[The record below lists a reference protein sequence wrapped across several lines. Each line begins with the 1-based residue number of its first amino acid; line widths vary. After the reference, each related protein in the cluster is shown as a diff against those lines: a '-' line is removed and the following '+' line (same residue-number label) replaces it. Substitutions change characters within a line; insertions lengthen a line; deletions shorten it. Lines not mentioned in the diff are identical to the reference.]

1 MIIIKKKED
10 DFMNMNFLK
19 VIQENT
25 KRLHSMAENTG
36 FIKRLVDGNATSET
50 YGEYIYNLYFVYK
63 AIEENLEKHKN
74 DEVLKEFI
82 TPEVFRSNALLQDS
96 KFLLGY
102 EIDSI
107 EICDSTRV
115 FVDRLDEI
123 SKTNPKLLVAHAY
136 TRYLADLFGG
146 RTIFK
151 IIKDNYNIHD
161 DGLNYY
167 MFDNIPDLKA
177 FVMDYHKKLD
187 LIQLNDEEKGKFLN
201 EISLSYVFNISISNE
216 LDYVKF

>member
-1 MIIIKKKED
+1 
-10 DFMNMNFLK
+10 MNFLK
-19 VIQENT
+19 VIQQST
-25 KRLHSMAENTG
+25 KKLHDMAENTG
-36 FIKRLVDGNATSET
+36 FIKRLVDGNATVES

-74 DEVLKEFI
+74 DIVLKEFI
-82 TPEVFRSNALLQDS
+82 TPEVFRAESLLKDS

-102 EIDSI
+102 ELDSV

-115 FVDRLDEI
+115 FVDRLEEI
-123 SKTNPKLLVAHAY
+123 SQINPKLLVAHAY

-151 IIKDNYNIHD
+151 IIKDNYDIHN

-167 MFDNIPDLKA
+167 MFDEIPDLKA
-177 FVMDYHKKLD
+177 FVMDYHRKLD
-187 LIQLNDEEKGKFLN
+187 LIDLNDDDKVKFLN

-216 LDYVKF
+216 LEYMKF

>member
-1 MIIIKKKED
+1 
-10 DFMNMNFLK
+10 MNFLK
-19 VIQENT
+19 VIQQST
-25 KRLHSMAENTG
+25 KKLHDMAENTG
-36 FIKRLVDGNATSET
+36 FIKRLVDGNATVEG

-74 DEVLKEFI
+74 DIVLKEFI
-82 TPEVFRSNALLQDS
+82 TPEVFRAESLLKDS

-102 EIDSI
+102 ELDSV

-115 FVDRLDEI
+115 FVDRLEEI
-123 SKTNPKLLVAHAY
+123 SQINPKLLVAHAY

-151 IIKDNYNIHD
+151 IIKDNYDIHN

-167 MFDNIPDLKA
+167 MFDEIPDLKA

-187 LIQLNDEEKGKFLN
+187 LIDLNDDEKVKFLN

-216 LDYVKF
+216 LEYMKF

>member
-1 MIIIKKKED
+1 
-10 DFMNMNFLK
+10 MNFLK
-19 VIQENT
+19 VIQQST
-25 KRLHSMAENTG
+25 KKLHDMAENTG
-36 FIKRLVDGNATSET
+36 FIKRLVDGNATVES

-74 DEVLKEFI
+74 DIVLKEFI
-82 TPEVFRSNALLQDS
+82 TPEVFRAESLLKDS

-102 EIDSI
+102 ELDSV

-115 FVDRLDEI
+115 FVDRLEEI
-123 SKTNPKLLVAHAY
+123 SQINPKLLVAHAY

-151 IIKDNYNIHD
+151 IIKDNYDIHN

-167 MFDNIPDLKA
+167 MFDEIPDLKA

-187 LIQLNDEEKGKFLN
+187 LIDLNDDEKVKFLN

-216 LDYVKF
+216 LEYMKF

>member
-1 MIIIKKKED
+1 
-10 DFMNMNFLK
+10 MNFLK
-19 VIQENT
+19 VIQQST
-25 KRLHSMAENTG
+25 KKLHDMAENTG
-36 FIKRLVDGNATSET
+36 FIKRLVDGNATVES

-74 DEVLKEFI
+74 DIVLKEFI
-82 TPEVFRSNALLQDS
+82 TPEVFRAESLLKDS

-102 EIDSI
+102 ELDSV

-115 FVDRLDEI
+115 FVDRLEEI
-123 SKTNPKLLVAHAY
+123 SQINPKLLVSHAY

-151 IIKDNYNIHD
+151 IIKDNYDIHN

-167 MFDNIPDLKA
+167 MFDEIPDLKA
-177 FVMDYHKKLD
+177 FVMDYHRKLD
-187 LIQLNDEEKGKFLN
+187 LIDLNDDEKVKFLN

-216 LDYVKF
+216 LEYMKF

>member
-1 MIIIKKKED
+1 
-10 DFMNMNFLK
+10 MNFLK
-19 VIQENT
+19 VIQDNT

-36 FIKRLVDGNATSET
+36 FIKRLVDGNATVET

-63 AIEENLEKHKN
+63 AIEENLEKHKE

-82 TPEVFRSNALLQDS
+82 TPEVFRAESLLQDS

-102 EIDSI
+102 EIDSV

-123 SKTNPKLLVAHAY
+123 SQTNPKLLVAHAY

-167 MFDNIPDLKA
+167 MFNHIPDLKA
-177 FVMDYHKKLD
+177 FVMEYHKKLD

>member
-1 MIIIKKKED
+1 
-10 DFMNMNFLK
+10 MNFLK
-19 VIQENT
+19 VIQQST
-25 KRLHSMAENTG
+25 KKLHDMAENTG
-36 FIKRLVDGNATSET
+36 FIKRLVDGNATVES

-63 AIEENLEKHKN
+63 SIEENLEKHKN
-74 DEVLKEFI
+74 DIVLKEFI
-82 TPEVFRSNALLQDS
+82 TPEVFRAESLLKDS

-102 EIDSI
+102 ELDSV

-115 FVDRLDEI
+115 FVDRLEEI
-123 SKTNPKLLVAHAY
+123 SQINPKLLVAHAY

-151 IIKDNYNIHD
+151 IIKDNYDIHN

-167 MFDNIPDLKA
+167 MFDEIPDLKA
-177 FVMDYHKKLD
+177 FVMDYHRKLD
-187 LIQLNDEEKGKFLN
+187 LIDLNDDEKVKFLN

-216 LDYVKF
+216 LEYMKF

>member
-1 MIIIKKKED
+1 MD
-10 DFMNMNFLK
+10 MNFLK
-19 VIQENT
+19 VIQQST
-25 KRLHSMAENTG
+25 KKLHDMAENTG
-36 FIKRLVDGNATSET
+36 FIKRLVDGNATVES

-74 DEVLKEFI
+74 DIVLKEFI
-82 TPEVFRSNALLQDS
+82 TPEVFRAESLLKDS

-102 EIDSI
+102 ELDSV

-115 FVDRLDEI
+115 FVDRLEEI
-123 SKTNPKLLVAHAY
+123 SQINPKLLVAHAY

-151 IIKDNYNIHD
+151 IIKDNYDIHN

-167 MFDNIPDLKA
+167 MFDEIPDLKA
-177 FVMDYHKKLD
+177 FVMDYHRKLD
-187 LIQLNDEEKGKFLN
+187 LIDLNNDEKVKFLN

-216 LDYVKF
+216 LEYMKF

>member
-1 MIIIKKKED
+1 MD
-10 DFMNMNFLK
+10 MNFLK
-19 VIQENT
+19 VIQQST
-25 KRLHSMAENTG
+25 KKLHDMAENTG
-36 FIKRLVDGNATSET
+36 FIKRLVDGNATVES

-74 DEVLKEFI
+74 DIVLKEFI
-82 TPEVFRSNALLQDS
+82 TPEVFRAESLLKDS

-102 EIDSI
+102 ELDSV

-115 FVDRLDEI
+115 FVDRLEEI
-123 SKTNPKLLVAHAY
+123 SQINPKLLVAHAY

-151 IIKDNYNIHD
+151 IIKDNYDIHNE
-161 DGLNYY
+161 GLNYY
-167 MFDNIPDLKA
+167 MFDEIPDLKA
-177 FVMDYHKKLD
+177 FVMDYHRKLD
-187 LIQLNDEEKGKFLN
+187 LIDLNDDEKVKFLN

-216 LDYVKF
+216 LEYMKF

>member
-1 MIIIKKKED
+1 
-10 DFMNMNFLK
+10 MNFLK
-19 VIQENT
+19 VIQQST
-25 KRLHSMAENTG
+25 KKLHDMAENTG
-36 FIKRLVDGNATSET
+36 FIKRLVDGNATVES

-74 DEVLKEFI
+74 DIVLKEFI
-82 TPEVFRSNALLQDS
+82 TPEVFRAESLLKDS

-102 EIDSI
+102 ELDSV

-115 FVDRLDEI
+115 FVDRLEEI
-123 SKTNPKLLVAHAY
+123 SQINPKLLVAHAY

-151 IIKDNYNIHD
+151 IIKDNYDIHN

-167 MFDNIPDLKA
+167 MFDEIPDLKA
-177 FVMDYHKKLD
+177 FVMDYHRKLD
-187 LIQLNDEEKGKFLN
+187 LIDLNNDEKVKFLN

-216 LDYVKF
+216 LEYMKF

>member
-1 MIIIKKKED
+1 
-10 DFMNMNFLK
+10 MNFLK
-19 VIQENT
+19 VIQQST
-25 KRLHSMAENTG
+25 KKLHDMAENTG
-36 FIKRLVDGNATSET
+36 FIKRLVDGNATVES

-74 DEVLKEFI
+74 DIVLKEFI
-82 TPEVFRSNALLQDS
+82 TPEVFRAESLLKDS

-102 EIDSI
+102 ELDSV

-115 FVDRLDEI
+115 FVDRLEEI
-123 SKTNPKLLVAHAY
+123 SQINPKLLVAHAY

-151 IIKDNYNIHD
+151 IIKDNYDIHN

-167 MFDNIPDLKA
+167 MFDEIPDLKA

-187 LIQLNDEEKGKFLN
+187 LIDLNDDDKVKFLN

-216 LDYVKF
+216 LEYMKF

>member
-1 MIIIKKKED
+1 MD
-10 DFMNMNFLK
+10 MNFLK
-19 VIQENT
+19 VIQQST
-25 KRLHSMAENTG
+25 KKLHDMAENTG
-36 FIKRLVDGNATSET
+36 FIKRLVDGNATVES

-74 DEVLKEFI
+74 DIVLREFI
-82 TPEVFRSNALLQDS
+82 TPEVFRAESLLKDS

-102 EIDSI
+102 ELDSV

-115 FVDRLDEI
+115 FVDRLEEI
-123 SKTNPKLLVAHAY
+123 SQINPKLLVAHAY

-151 IIKDNYNIHD
+151 IIKDNYDIHN

-167 MFDNIPDLKA
+167 MFDEIPDLKA
-177 FVMDYHKKLD
+177 FVMDYHRKLD
-187 LIQLNDEEKGKFLN
+187 LIDLNDDEKVKFLN

-216 LDYVKF
+216 LEYMKF

>member
-1 MIIIKKKED
+1 
-10 DFMNMNFLK
+10 MNFLK
-19 VIQENT
+19 VIQQST
-25 KRLHSMAENTG
+25 KKLHDMAENTG
-36 FIKRLVDGNATSET
+36 FIKRLVDGNATIES

-74 DEVLKEFI
+74 DIVLKEFI
-82 TPEVFRSNALLQDS
+82 TPEVFRAESLLKDS

-102 EIDSI
+102 ELDSV

-115 FVDRLDEI
+115 FVDRLEEI
-123 SKTNPKLLVAHAY
+123 SQINPKLLVAHAY

-151 IIKDNYNIHD
+151 IIKDNYDIHN

-167 MFDNIPDLKA
+167 MFDEIPDLKA

-187 LIQLNDEEKGKFLN
+187 LIDLNDDEKVKFLN

-216 LDYVKF
+216 LEYMKF

>member
-1 MIIIKKKED
+1 MD
-10 DFMNMNFLK
+10 MNFLK
-19 VIQENT
+19 VIQQST
-25 KRLHSMAENTG
+25 KKLHDMAENTG
-36 FIKRLVDGNATSET
+36 FIKRLVDGNATVES

-74 DEVLKEFI
+74 DIVLKEFI
-82 TPEVFRSNALLQDS
+82 TPEVFRAESLLKDS

-102 EIDSI
+102 ELDSV

-115 FVDRLDEI
+115 FVDRLEEI
-123 SKTNPKLLVAHAY
+123 SQINPKLLVAHAY

-151 IIKDNYNIHD
+151 IIKDNYDIHN

-167 MFDNIPDLKA
+167 MFDEIPDLKA
-177 FVMDYHKKLD
+177 FVMDYHRKLD
-187 LIQLNDEEKGKFLN
+187 LIDLNDDDKVKFLN

-216 LDYVKF
+216 LEYMKF

>member
-1 MIIIKKKED
+1 
-10 DFMNMNFLK
+10 MNFLK
-19 VIQENT
+19 VIQQST
-25 KRLHSMAENTG
+25 KKLHDMAENTG
-36 FIKRLVDGNATSET
+36 FIKRLVDGNATVES

-74 DEVLKEFI
+74 DIVLKEFI
-82 TPEVFRSNALLQDS
+82 TPEVFRAESLLKDS

-102 EIDSI
+102 ELDSV

-115 FVDRLDEI
+115 FVDRLEEI
-123 SKTNPKLLVAHAY
+123 SQTNPKLLVAHAY

-151 IIKDNYNIHD
+151 IIKDNYDIHN

-167 MFDNIPDLKA
+167 MFDEIPDLKA

-187 LIQLNDEEKGKFLN
+187 LIDLNDDEKVKFLN

-216 LDYVKF
+216 LEYMKF

>member
-1 MIIIKKKED
+1 
-10 DFMNMNFLK
+10 MNFLK
-19 VIQENT
+19 VIQQST
-25 KRLHSMAENTG
+25 KKLHDMAENTG
-36 FIKRLVDGNATSET
+36 FIKRLVDGNATVES

-74 DEVLKEFI
+74 DIVLKEFI
-82 TPEVFRSNALLQDS
+82 TPEVFRAESLLKDS

-102 EIDSI
+102 ELDSV

-115 FVDRLDEI
+115 FVDRLEEI
-123 SKTNPKLLVAHAY
+123 SQINPKLLVAHAY

-151 IIKDNYNIHD
+151 IIKDNYDIHN

-167 MFDNIPDLKA
+167 MFDEISDLKA
-177 FVMDYHKKLD
+177 FVMDYHRKLD
-187 LIQLNDEEKGKFLN
+187 LIDLNDDEKVKFLN

-216 LDYVKF
+216 LEYMKF

>member
-1 MIIIKKKED
+1 D
-10 DFMNMNFLK
+10 MNFLK
-19 VIQENT
+19 VIQQST
-25 KRLHSMAENTG
+25 KKLHDMAENTG
-36 FIKRLVDGNATSET
+36 FIKRLVDGNATVES

-74 DEVLKEFI
+74 DIVLKEFI
-82 TPEVFRSNALLQDS
+82 TPEVFRAESLLKDS

-102 EIDSI
+102 ELDSV

-115 FVDRLDEI
+115 FVDRLEEI
-123 SKTNPKLLVAHAY
+123 SQINPKLLVAHAY

-151 IIKDNYNIHD
+151 IIKDNYDIHN

-167 MFDNIPDLKA
+167 MFDEIPDLKA
-177 FVMDYHKKLD
+177 FVMDYHRKLD
-187 LIQLNDEEKGKFLN
+187 LIDLNDDEKVKFLN

-216 LDYVKF
+216 LEYMKF

>member
-1 MIIIKKKED
+1 
-10 DFMNMNFLK
+10 MNFLK
-19 VIQENT
+19 VIQQST
-25 KRLHSMAENTG
+25 KKLHDMAENTG
-36 FIKRLVDGNATSET
+36 FIKRLVDGNATVES

-63 AIEENLEKHKN
+63 SIEENLEKHKN
-74 DEVLKEFI
+74 DIVLKEFI
-82 TPEVFRSNALLQDS
+82 TPEVFRAESLLKDS

-102 EIDSI
+102 ELDSV

-115 FVDRLDEI
+115 FVDRLEEI
-123 SKTNPKLLVAHAY
+123 SQINPKLLVAHAY

-151 IIKDNYNIHD
+151 IIKDNYDIHN

-167 MFDNIPDLKA
+167 MFDEIPDLKA

-187 LIQLNDEEKGKFLN
+187 LIDLNDDEKVKFLN

-216 LDYVKF
+216 LEYMKF

>member
-1 MIIIKKKED
+1 MD
-10 DFMNMNFLK
+10 MNFLK
-19 VIQENT
+19 VIQQST
-25 KRLHSMAENTG
+25 KKLHDMAENTG
-36 FIKRLVDGNATSET
+36 FIKRLVDGNATVES

-74 DEVLKEFI
+74 DIVLKEFI
-82 TPEVFRSNALLQDS
+82 TPEVFRAESLLKDS

-102 EIDSI
+102 ELDSV

-115 FVDRLDEI
+115 FVDRLEEI
-123 SKTNPKLLVAHAY
+123 SQINPKLLVAHAY

-151 IIKDNYNIHD
+151 IIKDNYDIHN

-167 MFDNIPDLKA
+167 MFDEIPDLKA

-187 LIQLNDEEKGKFLN
+187 LIDLNDDEKVKFLN

-216 LDYVKF
+216 LEYMKF

>member
-1 MIIIKKKED
+1 MD
-10 DFMNMNFLK
+10 MNFLK
-19 VIQENT
+19 VIQQST
-25 KRLHSMAENTG
+25 KKLHDMAENTG
-36 FIKRLVDGNATSET
+36 FIKRLVDGNATVEG

-74 DEVLKEFI
+74 DIVLKEFI
-82 TPEVFRSNALLQDS
+82 TPEVFRAESLLKDS

-102 EIDSI
+102 ELDSV

-115 FVDRLDEI
+115 FVDRLEEI
-123 SKTNPKLLVAHAY
+123 SQINPKLLVAHAY

-151 IIKDNYNIHD
+151 IIKDNYDIHN

-167 MFDNIPDLKA
+167 MFDEIPDLKA

-187 LIQLNDEEKGKFLN
+187 LIDLNDDEKVKFLN

-216 LDYVKF
+216 LEYMKF

>member
-1 MIIIKKKED
+1 MD
-10 DFMNMNFLK
+10 MNFLK
-19 VIQENT
+19 VIQQST
-25 KRLHSMAENTG
+25 KKLHDMAENTG
-36 FIKRLVDGNATSET
+36 FIKRLVDGNATVES

-74 DEVLKEFI
+74 DIVLKEFI
-82 TPEVFRSNALLQDS
+82 TPEVFRAESLLKDS

-102 EIDSI
+102 ELDSV

-115 FVDRLDEI
+115 FVDRLEEI
-123 SKTNPKLLVAHAY
+123 SQINPKLLVAHAY

-151 IIKDNYNIHD
+151 IIKDNYDIHN

-167 MFDNIPDLKA
+167 MFDEIPDLKT

-187 LIQLNDEEKGKFLN
+187 LIDLNDDEKVKFLN

-216 LDYVKF
+216 LEYMKF

>member
-1 MIIIKKKED
+1 MD
-10 DFMNMNFLK
+10 MNFLK
-19 VIQENT
+19 VIQQST
-25 KRLHSMAENTG
+25 KKLHDMAENTG
-36 FIKRLVDGNATSET
+36 FIKRLVDGNATVES

-63 AIEENLEKHKN
+63 SIEENLEKHKN
-74 DEVLKEFI
+74 DIVLKEFI
-82 TPEVFRSNALLQDS
+82 TPEVFRAESLLKDS

-102 EIDSI
+102 ELDSV

-115 FVDRLDEI
+115 FVDRLEEI
-123 SKTNPKLLVAHAY
+123 SQINPKLLVAHAY

-151 IIKDNYNIHD
+151 IIKDNYDIHN

-167 MFDNIPDLKA
+167 MFDEIPDLKA
-177 FVMDYHKKLD
+177 FVMDYHRKLD
-187 LIQLNDEEKGKFLN
+187 LIDLNDDEKVKFLN

-216 LDYVKF
+216 LEYMKF

>member
-1 MIIIKKKED
+1 MD
-10 DFMNMNFLK
+10 MNFLK
-19 VIQENT
+19 VIQQST
-25 KRLHSMAENTG
+25 KKLHDMAENTG
-36 FIKRLVDGNATSET
+36 FIKRLVDGNATVES

-74 DEVLKEFI
+74 DIVLKEFI
-82 TPEVFRSNALLQDS
+82 TPEVFRAESLLKDS

-102 EIDSI
+102 ELDSV

-115 FVDRLDEI
+115 FVDRLEEI
-123 SKTNPKLLVAHAY
+123 SQINPKLLVAHAY

-151 IIKDNYNIHD
+151 IIKDNYDIHN

-167 MFDNIPDLKA
+167 MFDEIPDLKA
-177 FVMDYHKKLD
+177 FVMDYHRKLD
-187 LIQLNDEEKGKFLN
+187 LIDLNDDEKVKFLN
-201 EISLSYVFNISISNE
+201 EISLSYVFNITISNE
-216 LDYVKF
+216 LEYMKF

>member
-1 MIIIKKKED
+1 MD
-10 DFMNMNFLK
+10 MNFLK
-19 VIQENT
+19 VIQQST
-25 KRLHSMAENTG
+25 KKLHDMAENTG
-36 FIKRLVDGNATSET
+36 FIKRLVDGNATVES

-74 DEVLKEFI
+74 DIVLKEFI
-82 TPEVFRSNALLQDS
+82 TPEVFRAESLLKDS

-102 EIDSI
+102 ELDSV

-115 FVDRLDEI
+115 FVDRLEEI
-123 SKTNPKLLVAHAY
+123 SQTNPKLLVAHAY

-151 IIKDNYNIHD
+151 IIKDNYDIHN

-167 MFDNIPDLKA
+167 MFDEIPDLKA

-187 LIQLNDEEKGKFLN
+187 LIDLNDDEKVKFLN

-216 LDYVKF
+216 LEYMKF

>member
-1 MIIIKKKED
+1 
-10 DFMNMNFLK
+10 MNFLK
-19 VIQENT
+19 VIQQST
-25 KRLHSMAENTG
+25 KKLHDMAENTG
-36 FIKRLVDGNATSET
+36 FIKRLVDGNATVES

-74 DEVLKEFI
+74 DIVLKEFI
-82 TPEVFRSNALLQDS
+82 TPEVFRAESLLKDS

-102 EIDSI
+102 ELDSV

-115 FVDRLDEI
+115 FVDRLEEI
-123 SKTNPKLLVAHAY
+123 SQTNPKLLVAHAY

-151 IIKDNYNIHD
+151 IIKDNYDIHN

-167 MFDNIPDLKA
+167 MFDEIPDLKA
-177 FVMDYHKKLD
+177 FVMDYHRKLD
-187 LIQLNDEEKGKFLN
+187 LIDLNDDEKVKFLN

-216 LDYVKF
+216 LEYMKF

>member
-1 MIIIKKKED
+1 MD
-10 DFMNMNFLK
+10 MNFLK
-19 VIQENT
+19 VIQQST
-25 KRLHSMAENTG
+25 KKLHDMAENTG
-36 FIKRLVDGNATSET
+36 FIKRLVDGNATVES

-74 DEVLKEFI
+74 DIVLKEFI
-82 TPEVFRSNALLQDS
+82 TPEVFRAESLLKDS

-102 EIDSI
+102 ELDSV

-115 FVDRLDEI
+115 FVDRLEEI
-123 SKTNPKLLVAHAY
+123 SQINPKLLVAHAY

-151 IIKDNYNIHD
+151 IIKDNYDIHN

-167 MFDNIPDLKA
+167 MFDEIPDLKA

-187 LIQLNDEEKGKFLN
+187 LIDLNDDEKVKFLN

-216 LDYVKF
+216 LEL

>member
-1 MIIIKKKED
+1 MD
-10 DFMNMNFLK
+10 MNFLK
-19 VIQENT
+19 VIQQST
-25 KRLHSMAENTG
+25 KKLHDMAENTG
-36 FIKRLVDGNATSET
+36 FIKRLVDGNATVES

-74 DEVLKEFI
+74 DIVLKEFI
-82 TPEVFRSNALLQDS
+82 TPEVFRAESLLKDS

-102 EIDSI
+102 ELDSV

-115 FVDRLDEI
+115 FVDRLEEI
-123 SKTNPKLLVAHAY
+123 SQVNPKLLVAHAY

-151 IIKDNYNIHD
+151 IIKDNYDIHN

-167 MFDNIPDLKA
+167 MFDEIPDLKA
-177 FVMDYHKKLD
+177 FVMDYHRKLD
-187 LIQLNDEEKGKFLN
+187 LIDLNDDEKVKFLN

-216 LDYVKF
+216 LEYMKF

>member
-1 MIIIKKKED
+1 MD
-10 DFMNMNFLK
+10 MNFLK
-19 VIQENT
+19 VIQQST
-25 KRLHSMAENTG
+25 KKLHDMAENTG
-36 FIKRLVDGNATSET
+36 FIKRLVDGNATVES

-74 DEVLKEFI
+74 DIVLKEFI
-82 TPEVFRSNALLQDS
+82 TPEVFRAESLLKDS

-102 EIDSI
+102 ELDSV

-115 FVDRLDEI
+115 FVDRLEEI
-123 SKTNPKLLVAHAY
+123 SQINPKLLVAHAY

-151 IIKDNYNIHD
+151 IIKDNYDIHN

-167 MFDNIPDLKA
+167 MFDEIPDLKA
-177 FVMDYHKKLD
+177 FVMDYHRKLD
-187 LIQLNDEEKGKFLN
+187 LIDLNDDEKVKFLN

-216 LDYVKF
+216 LEYMKF

>member
-1 MIIIKKKED
+1 
-10 DFMNMNFLK
+10 
-19 VIQENT
+19 
-25 KRLHSMAENTG
+25 MAENTG
-36 FIKRLVDGNATSET
+36 FIKRLVDGNATVES

-74 DEVLKEFI
+74 DIVLKEFI
-82 TPEVFRSNALLQDS
+82 TPEVFRAESLLKDS

-102 EIDSI
+102 ELDSV

-115 FVDRLDEI
+115 FVDRLEEI
-123 SKTNPKLLVAHAY
+123 SQINPKLLVAHAY

-151 IIKDNYNIHD
+151 IIKDNYDIHN

-167 MFDNIPDLKA
+167 MFDEIPDLKA
-177 FVMDYHKKLD
+177 FVMDYHRKLD
-187 LIQLNDEEKGKFLN
+187 LIDLNDDEKVKFLN

-216 LDYVKF
+216 LEYMKF